1 MTARCESDRRF
12 RFFFFFCELLCSRR
26 IYGSA
31 DLCFCRCLT
40 IFILFFG
47 TAWKHWPCV
56 EVFFFVFSD
65 VTTLCLRFYANREGI
80 PNEKEFCKIFYFY
93 TVTCCY
99 LDLFREVSRLFFKIA
114 VVNFLLYI
122 AFLMCVFLLFR
133 LQSTNMCLLILWLVL
148 VYFLLFLRSE
158 PIMCY
163 KVIQEGKKEGK
174 KKIPRNE
181 WIFRGRQ
188 KISVVRA
195 I

>member
-12 RFFFFFCELLCSRR
+12 RFFFLWTSVFASHLRLSRFVFLSLLDDF
-26 IYGSA
+26 YTLLW
-31 DLCFCRCLT
+31 D
-40 IFILFFG
+40 
-47 TAWKHWPCV
+47 CV
-56 EVFFFVFSD
+56 ETLTLRWSFFLFFSD

>member
-1 MTARCESDRRF
+1 M
-12 RFFFFFCELLCSRR
+12 LLP
-26 IYGSA
+26 GS
-31 DLCFCRCLT
+31 
-40 IFILFFG
+40 
-47 TAWKHWPCV
+47 
-56 EVFFFVFSD
+56 FSD
-65 VTTLCLRFYANREGI
+65 
-80 PNEKEFCKIFYFY
+80 K
-93 TVTCCY
+93 
-99 LDLFREVSRLFFKIA
+99 SRVLFFKIA

-122 AFLMCVFLLFR
+122 AFLMCVFPLFR

-174 KKIPRNE
+174 KKIPQNG